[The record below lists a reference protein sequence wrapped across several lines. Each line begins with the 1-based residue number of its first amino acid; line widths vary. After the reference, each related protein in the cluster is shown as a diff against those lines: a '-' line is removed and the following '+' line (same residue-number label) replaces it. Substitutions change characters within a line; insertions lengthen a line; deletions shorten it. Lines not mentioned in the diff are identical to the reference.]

1 MYFKRESKPEIA
13 AVGIQRSKVKYQVM
27 HDKLGH
33 CNEDMTRKSAKL
45 LGFDFASGNVTP
57 CEACTIAKA
66 KQQNVPK
73 EKVSIFQQEKQWK
86 STSGYCIIEIYR

>member
-13 AVGIQRSKVKYQVM
+13 AVGIQGAIKVNYQEM

-33 CNEDMTRKSAKL
+33 CNEDMTRKAEKL
-45 LGFDFASGNVTP
+45 LGFDIASGNVTP

-66 KQQNVPK
+66 KQRNVPK
-73 EKVSIFQQEKQWK
+73 ESQHIPAKAMEEYIW
-86 STSGYCIIEIYR
+86 ILHH